1 MKKRVLT
8 LLLAV
13 ALALPLAPA
22 TSAAGGVAYAR
33 TQRVEVAGVYATLQ
47 AYALKDPTTGYET
60 NYVKLRDLALALRG
74 TSARFEV
81 DWSGAVDLTLGKVYT
96 PNGTEDQ
103 TPWTGDRAY
112 VPYTGKT
119 RVNGAEVKLDAIVL
133 QDDQG
138 GGYTYYKL
146 RDLGAALGFGVDWD
160 AKRGVI
166 LDTAQ
171 ASIRLAVPDPLIYFG
186 VSKYYTTESDGSRS
200 AQTDVDLTGNA
211 HWGKLF
217 DGYFDLLEE
226 KGYALKQVDKIQHSG
241 DDIFWETY
249 FFQYTGPGGDS
260 LKGLRTVDG
269 QRYDLQIGYTTFVN
283 YNGSKN
289 YTELECQVG
298 PGLSIQAPEE
308 RDDRWNVKAYQT
320 PAATPDLTPTPAP
333 APTPTPAPTPDPV
346 TPQPV
351 RCGYCGGKGEV
362 KCPVC
367 RGSGGVERWD
377 PVGKEMTVQ
386 MCPTCYWAGTL
397 PCPACGGD
405 GWLNG
410 DEG

>member
-1 MKKRVLT
+1 MKKRALVLLLTAVLT
-8 LLLAV
+8 LSLV
-13 ALALPLAPA
+13 PA
-22 TSAAGGVAYAR
+22 AAAAGGVAYAR
-33 TQRVEVAGVYATLQ
+33 TQKVELNGGQTTFQ
-47 AYALKDPTTGYET
+47 AYALKDPRTGYET

-81 DWSGAVDLTLGKVYT
+81 GWSGAVDLTLGEVYT

-112 VPYTGKT
+112 TPYTGKT
-119 RVNGAEVKLDAIVL
+119 KVNGVEVKLDAIIL
-133 QDDQG
+133 RDDQG

-160 AKRGVI
+160 PKRGVI

-171 ASIRLAVPDPLIYFG
+171 AATRLAVPDPLAYFG
-186 VSKYYTTESDGSRS
+186 QDARYTAGSGGSLTAS
-200 AQTDVDLTGNA
+200 AKVDLTGA
-211 HWGKLF
+211 THYGKLF

-226 KGYALKQVDKIQHSG
+226 KGYALKQVDKIEHPG
-241 DDIFWETY
+241 NDIFWETY
-249 FFQYTGPGGDS
+249 FFQYTGAGSEG

-269 QRYDLQIGYTTFVN
+269 QRYDLQIGYTTLVN
-283 YNGSKN
+283 YEGSKS

-298 PGLSIQAPEE
+298 PGLTVQDPGE
-308 RDDRWNVKAYQT
+308 RDGRWNVKAYRA
-320 PAATPDLTPTPAP
+320 PAVTPD
-333 APTPTPAPTPDPV
+333 PTPTPTPTPEPEPDPV
-346 TPQPV
+346 VVPVQPV

-405 GWLNG
+405 GWLDG

>member
-33 TQRVEVAGVYATLQ
+33 TQRVEVAGVYTTLQ
-47 AYALKDPTTGYET
+47 AYALKDPATGYET

-81 DWSGAVDLTLGKVYT
+81 GWSGAVDLTLGEVYT

-112 VPYTGKT
+112 APYTGKT
-119 RVNGAEVKLDAIVL
+119 KVNGAEVKLDAIVL
-133 QDDQG
+133 RDDQG

-160 AKRGVI
+160 SKRGVI
-166 LDTAQ
+166 LNTAQ
-171 ASIRLAVPDPLIYFG
+171 ATTRLAVPDPLAYFG
-186 VSKYYTTESDGSRS
+186 LDARYTAGSGGALTAS
-200 AQTDVDLTGNA
+200 AQVDLTGSA

-226 KGYALKQVDKIQHSG
+226 KGYALKQVDKIEHPG
-241 DDIFWETY
+241 DDIFWEAY
-249 FFQYTGPGGDS
+249 FFQYTGAGGDS

-269 QRYDLQIGYTTFVN
+269 QRYDLQIGYTTLVN
-283 YNGSKN
+283 YSGSKS

-298 PGLSIQAPEE
+298 PGLTVQDPGE
-308 RDDRWNVKAYQT
+308 RDGRWNVKAYQAPT
-320 PAATPDLTPTPAP
+320 ATPDPTPAPTP
-333 APTPTPAPTPDPV
+333 APTPTPAPV
-346 TPQPV
+346 APQPV

-377 PVGKEMTVQ
+377 PVGKKMTVQ
-386 MCPTCYWAGTL
+386 MCPTCY
-397 PCPACGGD
+397 
-405 GWLNG
+405 
-410 DEG
+410 